1 MFTPSVNIH
10 THSCCGSLCSGIAAY
25 SSCATTS
32 MIESAP
38 PCRVVQTR
46 RLLRHEQNEAEQSR
60 VDLAGDAADTLLR
73 VLMGSASSNDR
84 AGEPNCLQ
92 WNGHGS
98 KRPCV
103 GHCKCFQEGER
114 HCRCLT
120 CSPNTGGGEQEQT
133 WCDCECKKNDPPS
146 AALPLIT

>member
-46 RLLRHEQNEAEQSR
+46 HEDIYATTFTAPTRIEAE
-60 VDLAGDAADTLLR
+60 
-73 VLMGSASSNDR
+73 
-84 AGEPNCLQ
+84 
-92 WNGHGS
+92 
-98 KRPCV
+98 
-103 GHCKCFQEGER
+103 
-114 HCRCLT
+114 
-120 CSPNTGGGEQEQT
+120 
-133 WCDCECKKNDPPS
+133 
-146 AALPLIT
+146 